1 MKRYKRALRILTL
14 GLVIVFAF
22 LVLPAV
28 SDSGQ
33 KASANTG
40 PYTLIYYDGH
50 MHTTRSDGNGSV
62 AQIKATALA
71 RGLSAVIITDHC
83 KDLTLAEWNS
93 LVAETAA
100 ASEPGVFLALPGFEM
115 TGSEGIFNRGHMNAL
130 NTPDPFVGNDA
141 DLLCPEEV
149 WPDPFNPAGTGPMF
163 PENFAEWANYV
174 HSQGGIIQHN
184 HTSGTTLLDYGV
196 DVIELYNQGHVDD
209 IMYYATAL
217 GIPPADAWEFAITM
231 NDFAVYGERDLNMT
245 VTLPGFPPMPLRLA
259 IYMATQFIPPNV
271 GQIIGWNPPT
281 PPNPYVPGDLNSW
294 DELLMAYVDGT
305 VAEPIFG
312 TANSDSHNTG
322 DPGSTVGTGKNGLY
336 VEELTAEAFYDAI
349 EAGRSFATD
358 GPSLDFNVNGDPMGS
373 TTYNPMGVTAE
384 LNLSAASASPT
395 AILVKIDIIK
405 NGAIWQTLNP
415 MSPTYAGT
423 VLDADVTENGYYRVE
438 VTSLDM
444 ATGAY
449 YFAWSNPVFVSTS
462 SGAVGGMVEH
472 LVGADAPAAASAS
485 SSGSDYALP
494 LAAAVAGTVVVTLA
508 AGWYARRRRWAR

>member
-1 MKRYKRALRILTL
+1 MKRHRTALRALII
-14 GLVIVFAF
+14 GLVVALAF
-22 LVLPAV
+22 LIVPAITGP
-28 SDSGQ
+28 GQ
-33 KASANTG
+33 QAFADG

-100 ASEPGVFLALPGFEM
+100 VSDGSFIALPGFEM

-149 WPDPFNPAGTGPMF
+149 WPDPFNPAGTGPIY
-163 PENFAEWANYV
+163 PENFAEWTDYV
-174 HSQGGIIQHN
+174 HSQGGIVVHN
-184 HTSGTTLLDYGV
+184 HTSGTTQLEYGV
-196 DVIELYNQGHVDD
+196 DNIEIYNQGHVDD
-209 IMYYATAL
+209 IMSYAMAL
-217 GIPPADAWEFAITM
+217 GIPPADAWGFAITM
-231 NDFAVYGERDLNMT
+231 NNFAVYGERDLNMI
-245 VTLPGFPPMPLRLA
+245 VTLPGFPPMPLRSA
-259 IYMATQFIPPNV
+259 IYLATGFIPPNI

-281 PPNPYVPGDLNSW
+281 PPDPNVPGDLNSW

-312 TANSDSHNTG
+312 VANSDAHNTG
-322 DPGSTVGTGKNGLY
+322 DPGSKVGVAKNGLY
-336 VEELTAEAFYDAI
+336 VNALTAEAIYDAI
-349 EAGRSFATD
+349 EAGRLFGTD

-373 TTYNPMGVTAE
+373 TTFNPIGVTAE

-405 NGAIWQTLNP
+405 NGAILQTINP
-415 MSPTYAGT
+415 MAPIYGGT
-423 VLDADVTENGYYRVE
+423 VLDDAVTENGYYRVE

-444 ATGAY
+444 VSGAY
-449 YFAWSNPVFVSTS
+449 YFAWSNPVFVNQFSET
-462 SGAVGGMVEH
+462 VGGMVEH
-472 LVGADAPAAASAS
+472 YVDGNAPAAASAS

-494 LAAAVAGTVVVTLA
+494 LAATLAGAVVVLA
-508 AGWYARRRRWAR
+508 AGGWYAKRRWVR